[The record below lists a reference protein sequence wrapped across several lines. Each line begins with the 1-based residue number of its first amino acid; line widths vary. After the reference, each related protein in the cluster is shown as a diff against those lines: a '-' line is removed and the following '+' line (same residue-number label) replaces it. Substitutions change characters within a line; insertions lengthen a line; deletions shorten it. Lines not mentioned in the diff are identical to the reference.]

1 MLVYELVPNGSLD
14 KHLHDPQRLLAWTDR
29 YRYSN
34 SSSELRITQPFIS
47 DFHLEFVLTQVQD
60 CARCGLGHTVPPHGV
75 RAVRLARGH
84 QACQHL
90 ARRILQRQARGLRRG
105 EARRPRDRNRL
116 AHRHRTGR
124 GRDARLHGPGVR
136 QQREAERG
144 GRRLQLRR
152 RPPRARL
159 RPAADCRKTKRN
171 GD

>member
-75 RAVRLARGH
+75 RAVRLARGVLTSE
-84 QACQHL
+84 QSDQKPAPMISRL
-90 ARRILQRQARGLRRG
+90 TFPPTSVYPILLWSRIKFCREYRHMTLRM
-105 EARRPRDRNRL
+105 
-116 AHRHRTGR
+116 
-124 GRDARLHGPGVR
+124 
-136 QQREAERG
+136 
-144 GRRLQLRR
+144 
-152 RPPRARL
+152 
-159 RPAADCRKTKRN
+159 
-171 GD
+171 